1 MQKRIGKTA
10 KFYLTI
16 TMVILLIIALS
27 VSLYFTLA
35 IRSSQGT
42 NKGGNEGTVTQMSAQ
57 VVSGTSTKDKLVMQL
72 LSGTSTSYQGGIQ
85 IKNTSPLE
93 VYVRAKV
100 TLVFVTD
107 INGTTI
113 DASTSTDGMYFTY
126 DEDNWTYAADNYLY
140 YKNALATNAST
151 TDLFKSLIHDSNN
164 ANKYVRIYITAEVIQ
179 EQAATPSVTISGDS
193 SSLSNQVSTKF
204 SQGLIHDSYDMSEL
218 ASEQGTRTITI
229 TNNGKVDLD
238 VKVRIASSEWTVKS
252 ATIGGEVAKVVR
264 DANNGYYSIIGK
276 LATKDTNVC
285 VLTLEDANKNNGQVA
300 GATNITFIL
309 QDYVLANDFYSIVDS
324 NLQNIGTNNNGVITL
339 QKAQLTNAKVYS
351 YNNVA
356 KTVYVKTTVSNGT
369 VATYGAD
376 WAYLVGQN
384 TAISGSAIPA
394 KDTSST
400 LFDSAWVAS
409 LGNGTTVNVKIWTA
423 IPVQSPTVELVQQS
437 GLGTSST
444 GYGQVL
450 ATGSTVTSSSL
461 VVSSISDTNI
471 KNAWSNIGI
480 KSNDYSDLLVRVS
493 MAFVWGSLNR
503 ETFTPNATQPNLN
516 FNVSQYYG
524 KGFSYVADDG
534 SLTYIYNLQNNNV
547 SSPILEFPSDITA
560 FVNALN
566 TAKSS
571 ITSGGN
577 AVKLQVM
584 VEAVYAEGSQLDV
597 LDISSATSKIA
608 LTDYYVDIQ
617 GATSMTD
624 EGAFITYNPNTS
636 IDSWNNYVIYAKNN
650 FPIGVRVSLAL
661 QWGTVSGNTWT
672 ASSNPVSTVDLSKF
686 VSNDWTFNSTICGYE
701 YKCALPGNS
710 ATKGLFTNLSGL
722 KTLIDAEAVGHSGE
736 VIRLIV
742 MVDLTYIM

>member
-1 MQKRIGKTA
+1 M
-10 KFYLTI
+10 
-16 TMVILLIIALS
+16 
-27 VSLYFTLA
+27 
-35 IRSSQGT
+35 
-42 NKGGNEGTVTQMSAQ
+42 
-57 VVSGTSTKDKLVMQL
+57 
-72 LSGTSTSYQGGIQ
+72 
-85 IKNTSPLE
+85 
-93 VYVRAKV
+93 
-100 TLVFVTD
+100 
-107 INGTTI
+107 
-113 DASTSTDGMYFTY
+113 
-126 DEDNWTYAADNYLY
+126 
-140 YKNALATNAST
+140 
-151 TDLFKSLIHDSNN
+151 
-164 ANKYVRIYITAEVIQ
+164 
-179 EQAATPSVTISGDS
+179 
-193 SSLSNQVSTKF
+193 
-204 SQGLIHDSYDMSEL
+204 
-218 ASEQGTRTITI
+218 
-229 TNNGKVDLD
+229 
-238 VKVRIASSEWTVKS
+238 
-252 ATIGGEVAKVVR
+252 R

-276 LATKDTNVC
+276 LATKNTNVC

-400 LFDSAWVAS
+400 LFDSTWVAGLDAS
-409 LGNGTTVNVKIWTA
+409 ATVSVKIWTA
-423 IPVQSPTVELVQQS
+423 IPVQSPTVELVRQS

-444 GYGQVL
+444 GYGQVS
-450 ATGSTVTSSSL
+450 ATGSTVTSASL
-461 VVSSISDTNI
+461 VVSSISDTYI

-493 MAFVWGSLNR
+493 MAFVWGSLNG

-534 SLTYIYNLQNNNV
+534 SLTYIQNLQNNKV

-636 IDSWNNYVIYAKNN
+636 IASWNNYVIYAKNN

-661 QWGTVSGNTWT
+661 QWGKVSGNTWT

-686 VSNDWTFNSTICGYE
+686 VSNDWTFNSTIGGYE

-710 ATKGLFTNLSGL
+710 ATKGLFQSDLSGL
-722 KTLIDAEAVGHSGE
+722 QGLIDAEASGHSGE